1 MLIRSTLH
9 DHKILHNSRPDDT
22 SYDAR
27 ASLADRMPLMTIR
40 EMLERIEFETLVP
53 RAAKSAETR
62 GRDREEPEDD
72 LRPSYQ
78 RDRDRIIHCKSF
90 RRLKHKTQVFLAP
103 EGDHYRT
110 RLTHVLEVSQIGRT
124 IAKSLRLNEIL
135 TEAISLGHDLGHSA
149 FGHAGEAALNKLV
162 HGGFDHYRQ
171 SVRVV
176 EKLEYDGQGL
186 NLTIE
191 VRDGILKHSKGEKG
205 ELLRSRPNSR
215 ALTLE
220 GDIVRISD
228 IIAYV
233 NHDID
238 DGVRAGLIVEDDIPK
253 AVRETLG
260 RNGNTRIDRMVRDVI
275 QATLACDFEMIS
287 MSPEVYE
294 ALEELRTWMF
304 QNMYL
309 IPAVRGEFEK
319 AQRILT
325 ELFQYVTAHPE
336 EHLDI
341 ASGEPVDRL
350 ALDFIAGMTDRYA
363 MNLYAKLFLPK
374 PWVGSV

>member
-1 MLIRSTLH
+1 
-9 DHKILHNSRPDDT
+9 
-22 SYDAR
+22 
-27 ASLADRMPLMTIR
+27 MTYIR
-40 EMLERIEFETLVP
+40 EMLEQIESETLAP
-53 RAAKSAETR
+53 RAAKSADTR
-62 GRDREEPEDD
+62 GRDRDEPEDD

-110 RLTHVLEVSQIGRT
+110 RLTHVLEVTQIGRT
-124 IAKSLRLNEIL
+124 IAKSLRLNEVL
-135 TEAISLGHDLGHSA
+135 SEAIGLGHDLGHSA

-162 HGGFDHYRQ
+162 KGGFDHYRQ

-176 EKLEYDGQGL
+176 EKLENDGRGL

-205 ELLRSRPNSR
+205 ELLRTRPKSR

-220 GDIVRISD
+220 GDIIRISD

-238 DGVRAGLIVEDDIPK
+238 DGIRAGIISEDEIPK
-253 AVRETLG
+253 QIRTTLG
-260 RNGNTRIDRMVRDVI
+260 ATGSKRIDRMVRDVI
-275 QATLACDFEMIS
+275 SSTLACD
-287 MSPEVYE
+287 YE
-294 ALEELRTWMF
+294 AITMSKEVLQSLEELRKFMF
-304 QNMYL
+304 ENMYL
-309 IPAVRGEFEK
+309 TPTVRGEFVK
-319 AQRILT
+319 AQNILT
-325 ELFQYVTAHPE
+325 ALFEHVVANPE
-336 EHLDI
+336 EFLDTK
-341 ASGEPVDRL
+341 SEEPVERL

-374 PWVGSV
+374 PWN

>member
-1 MLIRSTLH
+1 M
-9 DHKILHNSRPDDT
+9 N
-22 SYDAR
+22 
-27 ASLADRMPLMTIR
+27 IR
-40 EMLERIEFETLVP
+40 EMLEKIEYDTLAP

-62 GRDREEPEDD
+62 GRDRVEAEDD

-78 RDRDRIIHCKSF
+78 RDRDRIIHCKAF

-110 RLTHVLEVSQIGRT
+110 RLTHVLEVTQIGRT
-124 IAKSLRLNEIL
+124 IAKSLRLNEVL
-135 TEAISLGHDLGHSA
+135 TEAIGLGHDLGHSA

-176 EKLEYDGQGL
+176 EVLENDGRGL

-205 ELLRSRPNSR
+205 ELLRKRPKAR

-238 DGVRAGLIVEDDIPK
+238 DGIRAGLLKENDIPK
-253 AVRETLG
+253 DIRTTLG
-260 RNGNTRIDRMVRDVI
+260 RTGSQRIDRMVRDVI
-275 QATLACDFEMIS
+275 QSTLDCDYEAIS
-287 MSPEVYE
+287 MSPEVMQS
-294 ALEELRTWMF
+294 LEELRTYMF

-309 IPAVRGEFEK
+309 IPEVRSEFEK
-319 AQRILT
+319 AQNVLT
-325 ELFQYVTAHPE
+325 ALFQYVTAHPDE
-336 EHLDI
+336 FFGGQPDE
-341 ASGEPVDRL
+341 SVERL
-350 ALDFIAGMTDRYA
+350 AIDFIAGMTDRYA
-363 MNLYAKLFLPK
+363 INLYQRLFVPRAR
-374 PWVGSV
+374 V

>member
-1 MLIRSTLH
+1 M
-9 DHKILHNSRPDDT
+9 N
-22 SYDAR
+22 
-27 ASLADRMPLMTIR
+27 IR
-40 EMLERIEFETLVP
+40 EMLERIEYDTLVP
-53 RAAKSAETR
+53 QAAKSAETR
-62 GRDREEPEDD
+62 GRDRAEAEDD
-72 LRPSYQ
+72 IRPSYQ

-110 RLTHVLEVSQIGRT
+110 RLTHVLEVTQIART

-135 TEAISLGHDLGHSA
+135 AEAIGLGHDLGHSA

-162 HGGFDHYRQ
+162 RGGFDHYRQ

-176 EKLEYDGQGL
+176 ETLEDL

-205 ELLRSRPNSR
+205 ELLRKRPKAR

-238 DGVRAGLIVEDDIPK
+238 DGIRAGIIRETDIP
-253 AVRETLG
+253 ADIRQTLG
-260 RNGNTRIDRMVRDVI
+260 QTKSARIDRMVRDVI
-275 QATLACDFEMIS
+275 DATHAGDYEAIM
-287 MSPEVYE
+287 MTAEVLE
-294 ALEELRTWMF
+294 ALEALRKYMF
-304 QNMYL
+304 ENMYL
-309 IPAVRGEFEK
+309 IPEVRGEF
-319 AQRILT
+319 
-325 ELFQYVTAHPE
+325 
-336 EHLDI
+336 
-341 ASGEPVDRL
+341 
-350 ALDFIAGMTDRYA
+350 
-363 MNLYAKLFLPK
+363 
-374 PWVGSV
+374 

>member
-1 MLIRSTLH
+1 MLENIERDTLV
-9 DHKILHNSRPDDT
+9 
-22 SYDAR
+22 AR
-27 ASLADRMPLMTIR
+27 AAR
-40 EMLERIEFETLVP
+40 
-53 RAAKSAETR
+53 SAETR

-72 LRPSYQ
+72 IRPSYQ
-78 RDRDRIIHCKSF
+78 RDRDRIIHCKAF

-110 RLTHVLEVSQIGRT
+110 RLTHVLEVTQIART
-124 IAKSLRLNEIL
+124 IAKSLRLNEVL
-135 TEAISLGHDLGHSA
+135 TEAIGLGHDLGHSA

-162 HGGFDHYRQ
+162 KGGFDHYRQ

-176 EKLEYDGQGL
+176 EVLENDGRGL

-205 ELLRSRPNSR
+205 ELLRRRPKSR

-238 DGVRAGLIVEDDIPK
+238 DGIRAGVLTEDDIPK
-253 AVRETLG
+253 DIRDALG
-260 RNGNTRIDRMVRDVI
+260 NKGGDRIDRMVRDVI
-275 QATLACDFEMIS
+275 DSTLGSDYTQIS
-287 MSPEVYE
+287 MSAEVLG
-294 ALEELRTWMF
+294 ALEELRTYMF

-309 IPAVRGEFEK
+309 TPTVRGEFVK
-319 AQRILT
+319 AQRTLT
-325 ELFQYVTAHPE
+325 ALFEHVIAHPE
-336 EHLDI
+336 EFLDL
-341 ASGEPVDRL
+341 SRDEPVERL
-350 ALDFIAGMTDRYA
+350 AIDFIAGMTDRYA
-363 MNLYAKLFLPK
+363 INLYERLFVPRA
-374 PWVGSV
+374 WV

>member
-1 MLIRSTLH
+1 MT
-9 DHKILHNSRPDDT
+9 
-22 SYDAR
+22 
-27 ASLADRMPLMTIR
+27 TIR
-40 EMLERIEFETLVP
+40 EMLENIERDTMVA
-53 RAAKSAETR
+53 RAARSAETR
-62 GRDREEPEDD
+62 GRDREEAEDD

-78 RDRDRIIHCKSF
+78 RDRDRIIHCKAF

-110 RLTHVLEVSQIGRT
+110 RLTHVLEVTQIART
-124 IAKSLRLNEIL
+124 IAKSLRLNEVL
-135 TEAISLGHDLGHSA
+135 TEAIGLGHDLGHSA

-162 HGGFDHYRQ
+162 KGGFDHYRQ

-176 EKLEYDGQGL
+176 EVLENDGRGL

-205 ELLRSRPNSR
+205 ELLRRRPKSR

-238 DGVRAGLIVEDDIPK
+238 DGIRAGVLTESDIPK
-253 AVRETLG
+253 EIRKTLG
-260 RNGNTRIDRMVRDVI
+260 NKAGQRIDRMVRDVI
-275 QATLACDFEMIS
+275 EATLACEYESIS
-287 MSPEVYE
+287 MSAEVLD
-294 ALEELRTWMF
+294 ALEELRTYMF

-309 IPAVRGEFEK
+309 TPAVRDEFVK
-319 AQRILT
+319 AQRTLT
-325 ELFQYVTAHPE
+325 ALFEHVVAHPE
-336 EHLDI
+336 AFLHTGD
-341 ASGEPVDRL
+341 GEPVERL
-350 ALDFIAGMTDRYA
+350 AIDFIAGMTDRYA
-363 MNLYAKLFLPK
+363 INLYERLFVPK
-374 PWVGSV
+374 AWV

>member
-1 MLIRSTLH
+1 MT
-9 DHKILHNSRPDDT
+9 
-22 SYDAR
+22 
-27 ASLADRMPLMTIR
+27 TIR
-40 EMLERIEFETLVP
+40 EMLETIERDTLVS
-53 RAAKSAETR
+53 RAALSANTR

-78 RDRDRIIHCKSF
+78 RDRDRIIHCKAF

-110 RLTHVLEVSQIGRT
+110 RLTHVLEVTQIART
-124 IAKSLRLNEIL
+124 IAKSLRLNEVL
-135 TEAISLGHDLGHSA
+135 TEAIGLGHDLGHSA

-162 HGGFDHYRQ
+162 KGGFDHYRQ

-176 EKLEYDGQGL
+176 EVLENDGRGL
-186 NLTIE
+186 NLTFE

-205 ELLRSRPNSR
+205 ELLRRRPKSR

-238 DGVRAGLIVEDDIPK
+238 DGIRAGVLAEDDIPK
-253 AVRETLG
+253 EIRKALG
-260 RNGNTRIDRMVRDVI
+260 NKGSDRIDRMVRDVI
-275 QATLACDFEMIS
+275 DSTLACDYEQIS
-287 MSPEVYE
+287 MSAEVLG
-294 ALEELRTWMF
+294 ALEELRTYMF

-309 IPAVRGEFEK
+309 TPTVRGEFVK
-319 AQRILT
+319 AQRTLT
-325 ELFQYVTAHPE
+325 ALFEHVVAHPE
-336 EHLDI
+336 EFLTMDG
-341 ASGEPVDRL
+341 AEPVERL
-350 ALDFIAGMTDRYA
+350 AIDFIAGMTDRYA
-363 MNLYAKLFLPK
+363 INLYERLFVPRA
-374 PWVGSV
+374 WV